1 MMTKT
6 AGKPV
11 SEAELAH
18 LGEGQVGYIRKMRS
32 EEITRRFPGAPD
44 LDPGLDLWAL
54 FGADGAPILVSD
66 DRTSAFFKAQ
76 EETDLRT
83 VSVH

>member
-1 MMTKT
+1 MMTKSIR
-6 AGKPV
+6 PQV

-18 LGEGQVGYIRKMRS
+18 LGEGQVAYIRQMRS

-54 FGADGAPILVSD
+54 FSADGTPILVSD

-76 EETDLRT
+76 ENDLRT
-83 VSVH
+83 VSLH

>member
-1 MMTKT
+1 MMTKNDEKT
-6 AGKPV
+6 LV
-11 SEAELAH
+11 SESELAH
-18 LGEGQVGYIRKMRS
+18 LGEGQVGYIRRMRS
-32 EEITRRFPGAPD
+32 EEITRRFPGAPE

-54 FGADGAPILVSD
+54 FGADGTPLLVSD

-76 EETDLRT
+76 ENDLRT

>member
-1 MMTKT
+1 MMTKPSKT
-6 AGKPV
+6 QV

-18 LGEGQVGYIRKMRS
+18 LGEGQVAYIRRMRS

-54 FGADGAPILVSD
+54 FSADGTPILVSD

-76 EETDLRT
+76 ENDLRT
-83 VSVH
+83 VSLH

>member
-1 MMTKT
+1 MMTKSST
-6 AGKPV
+6 SPV

-18 LGEGQVGYIRKMRS
+18 LGEGQVAYIRRMRS
-32 EEITRRFPGAPD
+32 EEITRRFPGAPE

-54 FGADGAPILVSD
+54 FSADGTPILVSD

-76 EETDLRT
+76 ENDLRT
-83 VSVH
+83 VSLH

>member
-6 AGKPV
+6 TGKSV

-32 EEITRRFPGAPD
+32 EEITRRFPGAPE

-54 FGADGAPILVSD
+54 FGADGTPILVSD
-66 DRTSAFFKAQ
+66 DRTSAFYKAQ
-76 EETDLRT
+76 ENDLRT